1 MSGIRRLGAL
11 AARSLARRVFAPPH
25 MHHRS
30 FGAAALAEV
39 EYWTEW
45 EEDEERGRYAAAAAT
60 DACGEREPRRVQ
72 WVFMGSPGVQRH
84 VYATRVAE
92 LLDVPYISMGSLV
105 RQELNPSS
113 SLYKKR
119 VISSFS
125 GNSCHCVALGFLE
138 LSVTKHLRTEGVEEE
153 EIKARVSRPGWD
165 PPLGSPRSTIPR
177 PTGVRAAAYAP
188 AVLGAAALAEVE
200 YWTGWQED
208 PAAAAAATAP
218 LAIRKDHFDHSFIGF
233 ASAILLPLHEGL
245 LSFVALAQWL
255 AALLCCV
262 QGCHPPLAAL
272 ALWLAAPLCH
282 ARGQPP
288 SLTSLREGWPK
299 VFRFE
304 LQHPIRVVRI
314 GPTGYRYVDLP
325 LPGGT
330 VEIGVSPHRDEA
342 TPRLLARDEVKLDEA
357 PPPSPHETRR
367 RLLSPCRNEATPRL
381 PAGEARENEVSP
393 RSVAV

>member
-233 ASAILLPLHEGL
+233 ASAILVATLHLQPSRDGWLPPSAMRGASPLRLHP
-245 LSFVALAQWL
+245 
-255 AALLCCV
+255 CV
-262 QGCHPPLAAL
+262 RAGRPPPTCMGCPPLAL
-272 ALWLAAPLCH
+272 GEHRRCRLLVRQGDSRGIGRW
-282 ARGQPP
+282 ARGG
-288 SLTSLREGWPK
+288 TEGMA
-299 VFRFE
+299 
-304 LQHPIRVVRI
+304 
-314 GPTGYRYVDLP
+314 GD
-325 LPGGT
+325 
-330 VEIGVSPHRDEA
+330 
-342 TPRLLARDEVKLDEA
+342 RLE
-357 PPPSPHETRR
+357 
-367 RLLSPCRNEATPRL
+367 
-381 PAGEARENEVSP
+381 
-393 RSVAV
+393 